1 MKKTSLFLLMTL
13 FATLSFSADSITRK
27 VSVTGTVEKEI
38 MPDTANISFRI
49 ITKNKS
55 LKVAGEE
62 SAKTLE
68 KFKSDLKAKGVVL
81 SKMETKSYFSQ
92 KTYDYDETIKPETK
106 TTYRTTLGFEIS
118 IDTFENIT
126 KLIEWAQVNKIKS
139 IKRNY
144 DEKNIYYLEI
154 VKDGDTKESSYN
166 NALAAFNK
174 MENELSGLNINESN
188 IYLQGYSSQKID
200 TPVNNQKQAEINN
213 VYSDF
218 TVEIKDLK
226 YLNDLLDIAEKDN
239 VAIQGTVAF
248 DISNREE
255 IESELYRDAYEQAK
269 RKGQSILKSS
279 ELVLSDPLVVSESV
293 SYQYQ
298 AINDV
303 KEYDAIYST
312 GMMAPSSKIKM
323 ATADFDSRGLNK
335 AKVDYKP
342 QALKITKDISVLF
355 EMVTK

>member
-1 MKKTSLFLLMTL
+1 MKKISLFLLMTL

-62 SAKTLE
+62 SAKMLE
-68 KFKSDLKAKGVVL
+68 KFKSDLKAKGIVL

-239 VAIQGTVAF
+239 VDIQGTVAF

-303 KEYDAIYST
+303 KEYDAIYNT
-312 GMMAPSSKIKM
+312 EMMAPSSKM

>member
-1 MKKTSLFLLMTL
+1 MKKLSLFLLMTL
-13 FATLSFSADSITRK
+13 FATISFSTDSIIRK
-27 VSVTGTVEKEI
+27 VSVTGTVEREI

-49 ITKNKS
+49 ITKDKS

-62 SAKTLE
+62 NAKTLE
-68 KFKSDLKAKGVVL
+68 KFKSDLKAKGIVP

-92 KTYDYDETIKPETK
+92 KTYDYDQIIKPETK
-106 TTYRTTLGFEIS
+106 TIYKTTLGFEIS

-126 KLIEWAQVNKIKS
+126 KLIEWAQGNNIKS

-144 DEKNIYYLEI
+144 DEKNVYYLEI
-154 VKDGDTKESSYN
+154 IKDGDTKENSYN
-166 NALAAFNK
+166 NALVIFSK
-174 MENELSGLNINESN
+174 MEKELSTLNINESD
-188 IYLQGYSSQKID
+188 IYLQGYSSQKLD
-200 TPVNNQKQAEINN
+200 TTINNQKQTEINN
-213 VYSDF
+213 VYHDF
-218 TVEIKDLK
+218 TIEIKDLK
-226 YLNDLLDIAEKDN
+226 NLNDLLDIAERNN
-239 VAIQGTVAF
+239 VAIEGNIVF

-279 ELVLSDPLVVSESV
+279 ELALSDPLVVSESV

-303 KEYDAIYST
+303 NDYGNSVYAKKETSPIMDIS
-312 GMMAPSSKIKM
+312 GKSV
-323 ATADFDSRGLNK
+323 DVRK

-342 QALKITKDISVLF
+342 QSLKITKDISVLF